1 MHPMME
7 IFDAPIRS
15 VCIAKRQTTDSPVQ
29 ALVLLNDPQ
38 FVEAARCLAEKML
51 VQYYDTAERISM
63 AYQRLC
69 SKKITEEKLIELI
82 SFYEAEQKRFKEDET
97 GAHSYVSIGQYSPDF
112 DGPVAKLASLT
123 LTINTIMNLDEFYY
137 KR

>member
-1 MHPMME
+1 MME

-15 VCIAKRQTTDSPVQ
+15 VCTAKRQTTDSPVQ

-51 VQYYDTAERISM
+51 VHYNNPAEQISI

-69 SKKITEEKLIELI
+69 SKKISEEKLIELNA
-82 SFYEAEQKRFKEDET
+82 FYEEEEKRFKGDET
-97 GAHSYVSIGQYSPDF
+97 NARSYVSIGQYSPDF
-112 DGPVAKLASLT
+112 DGPVAELASLT
-123 LTINTIMNLDEFYY
+123 LTINTIMNLDEYYY